1 MGMQPS
7 AAPGMPAA
15 LSSFLGRRREL
26 EELRALMSAT
36 RLLTLVG
43 TGGVGKTRLALETAR
58 LSDRDFPGGSWL
70 VDLARTESPELVGAT
85 IAESVSATESPG
97 TSALERAADRLA
109 TGRQLLV
116 LDNCEHVLAD
126 AASACRHLLTNCAG
140 LTVVATSRVPLGVE
154 GEQVWWSP
162 GLGVPGDGTGDLEA
176 IAVTDSVR
184 LFCDRAQ
191 STISSFRLSE
201 SNVTEIATICR
212 RLEGLPLALELA
224 AGWVRV
230 LSVKDIANRLDDP
243 VLLGRGGATHQPG
256 HRTMY
261 AALDRSNQ
269 LLSDAQR
276 IGFYRLSVFVG
287 GFAMSGAEAVLS
299 DLPNEVTPLEIV
311 ASLVECSLISA
322 DTAVDETRYRLLE
335 PVRQYAAEKICGR
348 PDDERATRI
357 EHLRWLADMAETADE
372 HILGGPDLLWLQRLD
387 VELAN
392 IRAAL
397 AWGFEECPTLAA
409 RLCAGL
415 VTFCVVRGTFAEGLT
430 WARRAIQQTEGL
442 LHARCLY
449 MAGLLSYHVDDGNS
463 AKEYLVRAR
472 KLLVSRTSPELAMVA
487 FTESL
492 VAGACNG
499 DYAAMRSYAE
509 ESLRLARSN
518 NDPAREMYAL
528 EALAWQTGKDGDRQ
542 QAIALLRERIGIARR
557 LQNQWTVGQSLSQ
570 IADLALEMD
579 DSDTALRA
587 VREGL
592 QSTVAVHAHGQDSI
606 WVAYLLENAAALAI
620 QRGDGPSGLRL
631 LGATHAVFE
640 RMRFALTAEE
650 EARRHELLE
659 AARSL
664 VGNATAD
671 SVFAA
676 GRVLGLQDAL
686 GYASVALSEEP
697 ADPDG
702 LTNFHPDEPVTPVP
716 PAPNGAGQTGRT
728 GHANSFVREGEFWSL
743 TYEGVVVRLKDS
755 KGLRDIGRL
764 LASPGSD
771 IAAIDLA
778 GVTTRGVA
786 PKAGVVAELGL
797 RLEGDAGAVL
807 DEEARRQY
815 RSRLIDLEEEAA
827 EAEAA
832 NDPVRLS
839 RTRDERDFL
848 VAELRASVGLG
859 GQGRRSLDPGERA
872 RKTVTWR
879 IHDAMTRIDA
889 AHPAL
894 GRHLRRSLRTGTY
907 CRYDPVEA
915 PGGRF

>member
-15 LSSFLGRRREL
+15 LSTFLGRRREL
-26 EELRALMSAT
+26 DELRALVSAT

-43 TGGVGKTRLALETAR
+43 TGGVGKTRLALEVAR
-58 LSDRDFPGGSWL
+58 LSAGDFPSGSWL
-70 VDLARTESPELVGAT
+70 VDLARTDSPELVGAT
-85 IAESVSATESPG
+85 IAEAVSATESPG
-97 TSALERAADRLA
+97 TSAVERAADRLA

-116 LDNCEHVLAD
+116 LDNCEHVLAE
-126 AASACRHLLTNCAG
+126 AASACRHLLTNCAE
-140 LTVVATSRVPLGVE
+140 LTVVATSRVPLGVA
-154 GEQVWWSP
+154 GEQVWWSS
-162 GLGVPGDGTGDLEA
+162 GLGVPADGTGDLEA

-184 LFCDRAQ
+184 LFCDRAR
-191 STISSFRLSE
+191 STTSSFQLSE

-230 LSVKDIANRLDDP
+230 LSVRDIANRLDDP
-243 VLLGRGGATHQPG
+243 ALLGRGGANHQPG

-261 AALDRSNQ
+261 AALDRSDQ
-269 LLSDAQR
+269 LLSEAQR
-276 IGFYRLSVFVG
+276 VAFYRLSVFVG
-287 GFAMSGAEAVLS
+287 GFPMSGADAVLS
-299 DLPNEVTPLEIV
+299 DLLDEVTPLEIV

-322 DTAVDETRYRLLE
+322 DTTVDETRYRLLE
-335 PVRQYAAEKICGR
+335 PVRQYAAEKIRGR

-357 EHLRWLADMAETADE
+357 EHLQWLADMAETADE

-392 IRAAL
+392 VRAAL
-397 AWGFEECPTLAA
+397 AWGFEESPTLAA

-415 VTFCVVRGTFAEGLT
+415 VTFCVVRGPFAEGLT
-430 WARRAIQQTEGL
+430 WARRAIQETEGF

-449 MAGLLSYHVDDGNS
+449 MAGLLSYHVDERDS
-463 AKEYLVRAR
+463 AGEYLGRAR
-472 KLLVSRTSPELAMVA
+472 KLLESTSSPELAMVA
-487 FTESL
+487 FAESL
-492 VAGACNG
+492 VAGACLG
-499 DYAAMRSYAE
+499 DYAAMQSYAE
-509 ESLRLARSN
+509 ESLCLARSN
-518 NDPAREMYAL
+518 QDPAREMYAL
-528 EALAWQTGKDGDRQ
+528 EALAWQTGKRGDRRH
-542 QAIALLRERIGIARR
+542 AIELLRERIGIARR
-557 LQNQWTVGQSLSQ
+557 LQNHWTVGQSLSQ
-570 IADLALEMD
+570 IADLAIAMD
-579 DSDTALRA
+579 DSVTALGA

-592 QSTVAVHAHGQDSI
+592 QSTMALHAQGHDSI

-620 QRGDGPSGLRL
+620 ERGDGPSGLRL

-640 RMRFALTAEE
+640 RMRFALSAEDKT
-650 EARRHELLE
+650 RRQELSE

-664 VGNATAD
+664 VGRVTAD
-671 SVFAA
+671 SAFAA
-676 GRVLGLQDAL
+676 GLVVGVQDAL
-686 GYASVALSEEP
+686 GYASAALSDEP
-697 ADPDG
+697 AGPVG
-702 LTNFHPDEPVTPVP
+702 LTSFHPDEPDAPSP
-716 PAPNGAGQTGRT
+716 PGPNGASRIGNAEL
-728 GHANSFVREGEFWSL
+728 ANSFVREGEFWSL
-743 TYEGVVVRLKDS
+743 TYEGIVVRLKDS
-755 KGLRDIGRL
+755 KGLRDIARL
-764 LASPGSD
+764 LATPGSD

-778 GVTTRGVA
+778 GVSTRGVA
-786 PKAGVVAELGL
+786 HKASVVAELGL
-797 RLEGDAGAVL
+797 RVEGDAGAIL

-815 RSRLIDLEEEAA
+815 RSRLIDLEEEVADA
-827 EAEAA
+827 QAA

-889 AHPAL
+889 AHPSL

-907 CRYDPVEA
+907 CRYDPAEGS
-915 PGGRF
+915 GGRF